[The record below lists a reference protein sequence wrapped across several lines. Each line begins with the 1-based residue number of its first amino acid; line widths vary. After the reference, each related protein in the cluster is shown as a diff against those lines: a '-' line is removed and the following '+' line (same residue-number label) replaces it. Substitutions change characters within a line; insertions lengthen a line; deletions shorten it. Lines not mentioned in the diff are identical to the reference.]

1 MKLHIPLALTLL
13 LVSFA
18 SASAK
23 DDITKELMQ
32 VERKDTRLLSLR
44 AFDRQR
50 HQRR

>member
-23 DDITKELMQ
+23 DDITKELM
-32 VERKDTRLLSLR
+32 KSSGKTRV
-44 AFDRQR
+44 
-50 HQRR
+50 